1 MLNRIEYRIGL
12 RYTRSP
18 KRNHFISFA
27 SLFSMLGIAVGIA
40 AIITVLSVMNGFK
53 EEIREKILNFTA
65 HGLIS
70 SFQGNIKNWMEI
82 EPILRE
88 NERIVAYSSYVEM
101 QGILKSSAKVR
112 GALIRGIEPSSEK
125 KVSNLEQY
133 LSKNAMDK
141 LRAKSWNVILGQ
153 TLARSLRV
161 GVGDKVILLSSQTLQ
176 TPIGAVPRLRRLKVV
191 GILNT
196 GMSQFDSHVALVH
209 IKDAQLITQAK
220 ESVTGIQLRYDNLF
234 EAPEISQDLRLRL
247 GSHYWVSSWVDR
259 NRDFFKALEMEKL
272 LLLIIM
278 TLIVAVAAFNI
289 ISSLMMLIFEKR
301 GDIAILK
308 TLGMPR
314 SGIVKIFM
322 TQGCIIGL
330 SGVSMGILGGI
341 ALAVN
346 VERIVAGIENL
357 TGHKFLSPEVYP
369 ITEVPSLLLFGDVA
383 VTALI
388 AFVLTVL
395 ATIYP
400 SFYAAKMQASEALRY
415 D

>member
-88 NERIVAYSSYVEM
+88 NKRIVAYSSYVEM

-133 LSKNAMDK
+133 LSQNAMDK

-176 TPIGAVPRLRRLKVV
+176 TPIGAVPRLRRLEVV